1 MSKYDGYGLLI
12 DYKYCTNCQSCV
24 VACQMEHGF
33 SSDEFG
39 IQVFESKPVQKQD
52 APMDDA
58 WDWTYLP
65 MPTWRC
71 NLCAH
76 RIEEGKKPM
85 CVKHCLA
92 ACMDFGPIEEL
103 AKKALD
109 MGDKVVIYKPLGGQ
123 LVDIGTIGPEKLA
136 GDAYDPELYRREY
149 DESLQVVSEEDDWE
163 NREYRIV
170 IDPDK
175 VSLDA
180 FVALPIED
188 RIEFLRG
195 EVVRGKTPE
204 QVLDELGIT
213 MTELSNYDC
222 VFIGRQAREIPKKNT
237 I

>member
-1 MSKYDGYGLLI
+1 MTKYDDYGLLI

-24 VACQMEHGF
+24 VACQEEHGF
-33 SSDEFG
+33 APDEFG
-39 IQVFESKPVQKQD
+39 IEVFESKPKRK
-52 APMDDA
+52 PGGKIDDA

-71 NLCAH
+71 DMCAS
-76 RIEEGKKPM
+76 RLDEGRKPM

-103 AKKALD
+103 AKKAMG
-109 MGDKVVIYKPLGGQ
+109 MGDKVVIYKPMGNG
-123 LVDIGTIGPEKLA
+123 LVDIGTIGPDKLT
-136 GDAYDPELYRREY
+136 GCDYDPATYRREY
-149 DESLQVVSEEDDWE
+149 DETTGVYADDDDWE
-163 NREYRIV
+163 NQEYRIV
-170 IDPDK
+170 IDPDNIT
-175 VSLDA
+175 LDA
-180 FVALPIED
+180 FVALSTED

-213 MTELSNYDC
+213 MAELSNYDC